1 MHECFGIMK
10 RCYCRSQLYSYFFLT
25 GFIPHQFLDLDI
37 YLVVQYYI
45 KKIHQYLL
53 QGFSTTPASV
63 SAIELY
69 SRFANL
75 MPTQLVYHFSLDYC
89 P

>member
-1 MHECFGIMK
+1 MLWYNEKILLHV
-10 RCYCRSQLYSYFFLT
+10 SALQLVFTT
-25 GFIPHQFLDLDI
+25 GFIPHQFLALDI
-37 YLVVQYYI
+37 YPVVQHYI

-89 P
+89 S